1 MNPALSLKNVSKR
14 FGSFSALRDINIDFA
29 RGEVHA
35 LVGENG
41 AGKSTLV
48 MLIAGV
54 HQPTEGALIGP
65 LGQRLNL
72 SSPRASIAAGIGV
85 VHQELDLF
93 DNLTVAEN
101 IALGP
106 STGRAMRPAK
116 SEMKAKAL
124 AALALL
130 DDNRIDP
137 EALVGDLSTSGKQLV
152 AIARALSENSSL
164 ILFDEPTSSLN
175 SADAARLHAQIKA
188 LRAKGVT
195 VVYISHKLGEV
206 FDVADRVT
214 VVRDGA
220 HVSTRKIADLSY
232 ESLIA
237 DMLGHNPSKI
247 FPKRGA
253 LMKAPTALLVNDVHG
268 TNMNGVTLQVK
279 RGEIVALAGLP
290 GGGPTD
296 ALRAIFGLDAIRS
309 GSIVLPGGDKQ
320 RGVGAPAAIR
330 AGMAYLPSDRLR
342 DGIMPLMSV
351 VENIEATSAAMA
363 DGGRGARRTEA
374 LASIGKLN
382 VRTSDPGKLISA
394 LSGGNQQKALIARWL
409 MMKPSLLLLDDPTR
423 GVDIGSKAEIYHL
436 LGQLADQG
444 TAIVFTSS
452 DSIELSGL
460 ADRILV
466 FREGRVFEDVAGGV
480 EYEWLDR
487 KIAG

>member
-1 MNPALSLKNVSKR
+1 MSKR

-35 LVGENG
+35 LMGENG
-41 AGKSTLV
+41 AGKSTMV

-54 HQPTEGALIGP
+54 HQPTEGALFGP
-65 LGQRLNL
+65 LGQRLEL
-72 SSPRASIAAGIGV
+72 MSPRAAIAAGIGV

-93 DNLTVAEN
+93 DNMTVAEN

-106 STGRAMRPAK
+106 ATGHAMRPAK
-116 SEMKAKAL
+116 SIMRARAM

-130 DDNRIDP
+130 DENRIDP
-137 EALVGDLSTSGKQLV
+137 DALVGTLSTSDKQLV
-152 AIARALSENSSL
+152 AISRALSENSSL

-175 SADAARLHAQIKA
+175 SADAARLHAQIRA
-188 LRAKGVT
+188 LKAKGVT

-206 FDVADRVT
+206 FDIADRVT
-214 VVRDGA
+214 VLRDGA
-220 HVSTRKIADLSY
+220 HVSTREIGAVSY

-237 DMLGHNPSKI
+237 DMLGHNPAKI
-247 FPKRGA
+247 FPKRTAAEDAPVA
-253 LMKAPTALLVNDVHG
+253 LRVSDLHG
-268 TNMNGVTLQVK
+268 INMNGVSFSVR

-290 GGGPTD
+290 GGGPTN
-296 ALRAIFGLDAIRS
+296 ALRAVYGLDDIRS
-309 GSIVLPGGDKQ
+309 GSITLPQ
-320 RGVGAPAAIR
+320 RDGQRAGVPGAIR

-363 DGGRGARRTEA
+363 DGSTAARRIKA
-374 LASIGKLN
+374 LESITTLN
-382 VRTSDPGKLISA
+382 VRTSDPGKIITA
-394 LSGGNQQKALIARWL
+394 LSGGNQQKALLARWL

-436 LGQLADQG
+436 LGKLADQG
-444 TAIVFTSS
+444 TSIVFTSS

-460 ADRILV
+460 ADRILI
-466 FREGRVFEDVAGGV
+466 FREGRVFEDVEGGV
-480 EYEWLDR
+480 EYELLDR
-487 KIAG
+487 KITG

>member
-1 MNPALSLKNVSKR
+1 MEPALSLKNVSKR
-14 FGSFSALRDINIDFA
+14 FGSFSALRDINIEFA

-35 LVGENG
+35 LMGENG

-54 HQPTEGALIGP
+54 HQPTEGALFGP
-65 LGQRLNL
+65 LGRPLNL
-72 SSPRASIAAGIGV
+72 TSPQASIAAGIGV

-106 STGRAMRPAK
+106 STGRVMRPGKA
-116 SEMKAKAL
+116 EMRAKAQD
-124 AALALL
+124 ALALL

-137 EALVGDLSTSGKQLV
+137 DTMVGSLSTSDKQLV
-152 AIARALSENSSL
+152 AIARALSESSSL

-188 LRAKGVT
+188 LRDKGVT

-206 FDVADRVT
+206 FEIADRVT

-220 HVSTRKIADLSY
+220 HVSTRPIGEVSY

-237 DMLGHNPSKI
+237 DMLGHNPAKI
-247 FPKRGA
+247 FPKRTIA
-253 LMKAPTALLVNDVHG
+253 DNAPQVLRVDSVVGN
-268 TNMNGVTLQVK
+268 NMNEVSFAVR

-296 ALRAIFGLDAIRS
+296 ALRAIFGLDAIQS
-309 GSIVLPGGDKQ
+309 GSISLPQ
-320 RGVGAPAAIR
+320 RGELGDGAPGAIR

-363 DGGRGARRTEA
+363 TGGSKSRRVEA

-382 VRTSDPGKLISA
+382 VRTSEPGKVITA
-394 LSGGNQQKALIARWL
+394 LSGGNQQKALLARWL
-409 MMKPSLLLLDDPTR
+409 MMKPRLLLLDDPTR

-444 TAIVFTSS
+444 TSILFTSS

-466 FREGRVFEDVAGGV
+466 FRNGRVFEDVAGGV
-480 EYEWLDR
+480 AYELLDK